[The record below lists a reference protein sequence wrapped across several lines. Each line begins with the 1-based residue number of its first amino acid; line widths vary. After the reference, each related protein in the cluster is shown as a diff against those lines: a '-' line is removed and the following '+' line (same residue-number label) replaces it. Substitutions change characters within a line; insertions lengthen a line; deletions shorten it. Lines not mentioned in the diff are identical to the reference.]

1 MNNLK
6 KIYSFLKRNP
16 RIIEYAVIFI
26 TVYFVAVIP
35 VKNRLK
41 QEQAAREKFEQT
53 MINNVNALND
63 SIKVGINKNGDKI
76 SHKLGYAVESI
87 DELKQF
93 DKQLYEDIKNSDKDL
108 KNYINSEIETVLSE
122 VGKTQG
128 SISQDSDSSYT
139 LNNSYNYAD
148 SGLVHSMRWET
159 PLTFEKGLLK
169 KGKTNILDNNFNVSL
184 NFSTIRTEDGK
195 TKVIANSPSP
205 LVKFNTL
212 NNVYVD
218 SNINISSQEKS
229 RLGVGPNLGMGVTY
243 INGNVKVFPY
253 LGVGLNWNI
262 WTIKRF
268 K

>member
-1 MNNLK
+1 MKILSTIINFIK
-6 KIYSFLKRNP
+6 KNP
-16 RIIEYAVIFI
+16 RIIEYVIIFLVVWFIAV
-26 TVYFVAVIP
+26 VPA
-35 VKNRLK
+35 KNQLK
-41 QEQAAREKFEQT
+41 EEIAAREKFEQT

-63 SIKVGINKNGDKI
+63 SIKIDINKNGDKI
-76 SHKLGYAVESI
+76 SQKLGYAVESI

-122 VGKTQG
+122 VGKTKG

-139 LNNSYNYAD
+139 LNNYYNYAD

-169 KGKTNILDNNFNVSL
+169 KGKTNILDNKFNVSL
-184 NFSTIRTEDGK
+184 NFSTIRTKDGK

-218 SNINISSQEKS
+218 SNINTPSQEKS

-243 INGNVKVFPY
+243 IDGNVKVFPY